1 MKSSIRFA
9 TFLFLFLLLLAIA
22 NPTHAQTSGISLSA
36 AAGYDGFYSRQA
48 WTPVFVTVAN
58 NGPAIEGEIR
68 ITLGSVAAGNQLIYN
83 APLSLPTQS
92 NKRLTLY
99 VSIDSIVT
107 SLAVELLDENQSPL
121 AETRTNSLDSLDADD
136 LFYGVVSSD
145 PAEFSLLENVTG
157 SRRQAA
163 VGFLDI
169 ADLPEV
175 AAAWNT
181 LHVLIFDDVDTG
193 QLTADQQQA
202 LRGWVNTGGQLVI
215 TGGAGWQKTAVSFT
229 DLLPVTITGSQSV
242 PDLPTLSTYASLPF
256 RDPGPYLVATSS
268 LKSGE
273 LLLHQDGLPLLARQP
288 LGRGSVYFLALD
300 PKAAPLVDWDG
311 SEQVWAEVAI
321 RAPILP
327 SWATGAKNSYA
338 AGSAVASFPSL
349 ALPST
354 ASLVLFLVVYIV
366 AVGPANYLVLKRLNR
381 RELAWITIPA
391 IILVFSTATYLTG
404 FQLKGNT
411 TIINQMS
418 IAFGQAGAEQ
428 LRVQTLFGIYSPR
441 RTTYDLILP
450 ATVAARPFNRD
461 AGTLSGNNGADAVSR
476 GNELIISGVVVDVGD
491 TGTFVA
497 ESYQPAPNI
506 TGRAVLSLNNSS
518 TQVEIT
524 IQNNSDI
531 TLEQAT
537 LLIGFT
543 AIPLQTLTPGEST
556 TQTHILGL
564 TGLSTTSSGV
574 PSYTYTTG
582 SGSTPLMTHAD
593 TILGTSDYYN
603 DREAYPRWQLLQAM
617 EDNSYG
623 STGASFVLPE
633 NVVTLVGWSEV
644 AQVETAVNR
653 DEYTSTSTT
662 LYLLEIPIT
671 QNIVSG
677 SNISVPV
684 SMLNWQ
690 VLNNSGV
697 YQPSIQ
703 NLYLYG
709 NSWIEFEFTP
719 WADFQNLQANN
730 LSLLIADPGY
740 GGSLPQVE
748 LWNWQTEEWVEL
760 DNPQWGNNEVSE
772 FAPYIGPGSAIRLRL
787 EVTNVNTSVTIQEIY
802 PILTGDL
809 Q

>member
-1 MKSSIRFA
+1 MKSSIRFVS
-9 TFLFLFLLLLAIA
+9 FFVLLLLLLAVT
-22 NPTHAQTSGISLSA
+22 NLTHAQTNGISLSA
-36 AAGYDGFYSRQA
+36 EAGYDGFYSRQA

-58 NGPAIEGEIR
+58 SGPAIEGEIR
-68 ITLGSVAAGNQLIYN
+68 VTLGSMAAGNQLIYN
-83 APLSLPTQS
+83 TPLSLPTQS

-99 VSIDSIVT
+99 VFIDNIAT
-107 SLAVELLDENQSPL
+107 NLNVELLDTNQSLL
-121 AETRTNSLDSLDADD
+121 AETRTNNLDSLNADE

-145 PAEFSLLENVTG
+145 PAEFGLLETVTG
-157 SRRQAA
+157 SRSQAA

-169 ADLPEV
+169 TDLPEV

-181 LHVLIFDDVDTG
+181 LDVLVFDDVDTG

-229 DLLPVTITGSQSV
+229 DLLPVTISGSQST
-242 PDLPTLSTYASLPF
+242 PDLPALSTHAGLPF

-268 LKSGE
+268 LQNGE
-273 LLLHQDGLPLLARQP
+273 LLIHQDGLPLLAHHS

-311 SEQVWAEVAI
+311 SEQLWAEVAA

-327 SWATGAKNSYA
+327 SWATGAKSSYA
-338 AGSAVASFPSL
+338 AGSAVSSLPSL

-354 ASLVLFLVVYIV
+354 ASLIFFLAVYIV

-391 IILVFSTATYLTG
+391 IILVFSSATYLTG

-418 IAFGQAGAEQ
+418 VAFGQAGADQ

-441 RTTYDLILP
+441 RATYDLILP

-461 AGTLSGNNGADAVSR
+461 AGTLSGNSGADAVSR
-476 GNELIISGVVVDVGD
+476 GNELVISGVVVDVG
-491 TGTFVA
+491 GTSAFVA
-497 ESYQPAPNI
+497 ESYQPAPDI
-506 TGRAVLSLNNSS
+506 TGQAVLNLNGSS
-518 TQVEIT
+518 TVVEIS

-531 TLEQAT
+531 TLENAT

-543 AIPLQTLTPGEST
+543 AIPLQTLNPGGST
-556 TQTHILGL
+556 TQTHILGA

-574 PSYTYTTG
+574 PSYTTG

-603 DREAYPRWQLLQAM
+603 DRDAYPRWQLLQSM
-617 EDNSYG
+617 EENSYS
-623 STGASFVLPE
+623 STGTSFILPE
-633 NVVTLVGWSEV
+633 NVVTLVGWSD
-644 AQVETAVNR
+644 AIQVETAVNR

-662 LYLLEIPIT
+662 FYLLEIPIT

-697 YQPSIQ
+697 YQPTIQ

-719 WADFQNLQANN
+719 WADFQNLQIKE
-730 LSLLIADPGY
+730 LSLLMADPGY
-740 GGSLPQVE
+740 GGTLPQVE
-748 LWNWQTEEWVEL
+748 LWDWQTEEWVEL
-760 DNPQWGNNEVSE
+760 NNPQWGNNEVSE
-772 FAPYIGPGSAIRLRL
+772 FTPYIGPNSAIRVRL
-787 EVTNVNTSVTIQEIY
+787 EVTDVNTSVTIQEIY